1 MGSEMCIRDS
11 ICCYYYRMI
20 DDNIEDLLQ
29 NSGMPVPNVW
39 IELEGEF
46 LEFDKENQTLK
57 CKFPV
62 RERYFNP
69 LPTTLGGII
78 DSWIDITM
86 GPLSVLLG
94 QKAVTKTFSIKFIKP
109 VGPSIKYV
117 TAVAWRESVDGRSSI
132 FKGELYLDNGELAA
146 VAESELVEIK

>member
-1 MGSEMCIRDS
+1 MMVE
-11 ICCYYYRMI
+11 
-20 DDNIEDLLQ
+20 DNIDNLLQ
-29 NSGMPVPNVW
+29 NSGMPVPNGW

-46 LEFDKENQTLK
+46 LEFDKENETLK

-117 TAVAWRESVDGRSSI
+117 TAVAWRESINGRSSQ

-146 VAESELVEIK
+146 IAESELVEIK

>member
-1 MGSEMCIRDS
+1 MMVE
-11 ICCYYYRMI
+11 
-20 DDNIEDLLQ
+20 DNIDNLLQ
-29 NSGMPVPNVW
+29 NNGMPVPNVW

-46 LEFDKENQTLK
+46 LEFDKENETLK

-117 TAVAWRESVDGRSSI
+117 TAVAWRESINGRSSQ

-146 VAESELVEIK
+146 IAESELVEIK

>member
-1 MGSEMCIRDS
+1 MMVE
-11 ICCYYYRMI
+11 
-20 DDNIEDLLQ
+20 DNIDNLLQ

-46 LEFDKENQTLK
+46 LEFDKENETLK

-117 TAVAWRESVDGRSSI
+117 TAVAWRESINGRSSQ
-132 FKGELYLDNGELAA
+132 FKGQLYLDNGELAA
-146 VAESELVEIK
+146 IAESELVEIK

>member
-1 MGSEMCIRDS
+1 
-11 ICCYYYRMI
+11 MI
-20 DDNIEDLLQ
+20 DDNMEDLLK

-46 LEFDKENQTLK
+46 LDFDKENQTLK

>member
-1 MGSEMCIRDS
+1 MVEEN
-11 ICCYYYRMI
+11 I
-20 DDNIEDLLQ
+20 DNLLQ

-46 LEFDKENQTLK
+46 LEFDKENETLK

-117 TAVAWRESVDGRSSI
+117 TAVAWRESINGRSSQ

-146 VAESELVEIK
+146 IAESELVEIK

>member
-1 MGSEMCIRDS
+1 MMVE
-11 ICCYYYRMI
+11 
-20 DDNIEDLLQ
+20 DNINNLLQ

-46 LEFDKENQTLK
+46 LEFDKENETLK

-69 LPTTLGGII
+69 IPTTLGGII

-117 TAVAWRESVDGRSSI
+117 TAVAWRESINGRSSQ

-146 VAESELVEIK
+146 IAESELVEIK

>member
-1 MGSEMCIRDS
+1 MV
-11 ICCYYYRMI
+11 

>member
-1 MGSEMCIRDS
+1 MMVE
-11 ICCYYYRMI
+11 
-20 DDNIEDLLQ
+20 DNIDNLLQ

-46 LEFDKENQTLK
+46 LEFDKENETLK

-78 DSWIDITM
+78 DSWIDSTM

-117 TAVAWRESVDGRSSI
+117 IAVAWRESINGRSSQ

-146 VAESELVEIK
+146 IAESELVEIR

>member
-1 MGSEMCIRDS
+1 MVE
-11 ICCYYYRMI
+11 
-20 DDNIEDLLQ
+20 DNIDNLLQ
-29 NSGMPVPNVW
+29 NSGVPVPNVW

-46 LEFDKENQTLK
+46 LEFDKENETLK

-117 TAVAWRESVDGRSSI
+117 TAVAWRESINGRSSQ

-146 VAESELVEIK
+146 IAESELVEIK

>member
-1 MGSEMCIRDS
+1 MMVE
-11 ICCYYYRMI
+11 
-20 DDNIEDLLQ
+20 DNIDNLLQ

-46 LEFDKENQTLK
+46 LEFDKENETLK

-62 RERYFNP
+62 REKYFNP

-117 TAVAWRESVDGRSSI
+117 TAVAWRESINGRSSQ

-146 VAESELVEIK
+146 IAESELVEIK

>member
-1 MGSEMCIRDS
+1 MMVE
-11 ICCYYYRMI
+11 
-20 DDNIEDLLQ
+20 DNIDNLLQ

-46 LEFDKENQTLK
+46 LEFDKENEILK

-117 TAVAWRESVDGRSSI
+117 TAVAWRESINGRSSQ

-146 VAESELVEIK
+146 IAESELVEIK

>member
-1 MGSEMCIRDS
+1 
-11 ICCYYYRMI
+11 MI
-20 DDNIEDLLQ
+20 DDNMEDLLK

-46 LEFDKENQTLK
+46 LDFDKENQTLK

-146 VAESELVEIK
+146 VAESELVEIKES

>member
-1 MGSEMCIRDS
+1 MMVE
-11 ICCYYYRMI
+11 
-20 DDNIEDLLQ
+20 DNIDNLLQ

-46 LEFDKENQTLK
+46 LEFDKENETLK

-62 RERYFNP
+62 RERYFIP
-69 LPTTLGGII
+69 LPTTVGGII

-117 TAVAWRESVDGRSSI
+117 IAVAWRESINGRSSQ

-146 VAESELVEIK
+146 IAESELVEIK

>member
-1 MGSEMCIRDS
+1 MMVE
-11 ICCYYYRMI
+11 
-20 DDNIEDLLQ
+20 DNIDNLLQ
-29 NSGMPVPNVW
+29 KSGMPVPNVW

-46 LEFDKENQTLK
+46 LEFDKENETLK

-117 TAVAWRESVDGRSSI
+117 IAVAWRESINGRNSQ
-132 FKGELYLDNGELAA
+132 FKGQLYLDNGELAA
-146 VAESELVEIK
+146 IAESELVEIK

>member
-1 MGSEMCIRDS
+1 
-11 ICCYYYRMI
+11 MI

>member
-1 MGSEMCIRDS
+1 
-11 ICCYYYRMI
+11 MI

-46 LEFDKENQTLK
+46 LDFDKENQTLK

>member
-1 MGSEMCIRDS
+1 
-11 ICCYYYRMI
+11 MI

-46 LEFDKENQTLK
+46 LDFDKENQTLK

-146 VAESELVEIK
+146 VAESELVEIKSVSYTHLTLPTT

>member
-1 MGSEMCIRDS
+1 MMVE
-11 ICCYYYRMI
+11 
-20 DDNIEDLLQ
+20 DNIDNLLQ
-29 NSGMPVPNVW
+29 NSGIPVPNVW

-46 LEFDKENQTLK
+46 LEFDKENETLK

-62 RERYFNP
+62 KERYFNP

-117 TAVAWRESVDGRSSI
+117 TAVAWRESINGRSSQ

-146 VAESELVEIK
+146 IAESELVEIK

>member
-1 MGSEMCIRDS
+1 
-11 ICCYYYRMI
+11 
-20 DDNIEDLLQ
+20 
-29 NSGMPVPNVW
+29 MPVPYVW

-46 LEFDKENQTLK
+46 LEFDKENETLK

-117 TAVAWRESVDGRSSI
+117 TAVAWRESINGRSSQ
-132 FKGELYLDNGELAA
+132 FKGQLYLDNGELAA
-146 VAESELVEIK
+146 IAESELVEIK

>member
-1 MGSEMCIRDS
+1 MVEG
-11 ICCYYYRMI
+11 
-20 DDNIEDLLQ
+20 NIKDLLQ

-39 IELEGEF
+39 IELECEF
-46 LEFDKENQTLK
+46 LDFDKENQTLK

>member
-1 MGSEMCIRDS
+1 MVE
-11 ICCYYYRMI
+11 
-20 DDNIEDLLQ
+20 DNIDNLLQ

-46 LEFDKENQTLK
+46 LEFDKENETLK

-117 TAVAWRESVDGRSSI
+117 TAVAWRESINGRSSQ
-132 FKGELYLDNGELAA
+132 FKGQLYLDNGELAA
-146 VAESELVEIK
+146 IAESELVEIK

>member
-1 MGSEMCIRDS
+1 
-11 ICCYYYRMI
+11 MI

-46 LEFDKENQTLK
+46 LEFNKENQTLK

>member
-1 MGSEMCIRDS
+1 MMVE
-11 ICCYYYRMI
+11 
-20 DDNIEDLLQ
+20 DNIDNLLQ

-46 LEFDKENQTLK
+46 LEFDKENETLK

-94 QKAVTKTFSIKFIKP
+94 QKAVTKTFAIKFIKP

-117 TAVAWRESVDGRSSI
+117 TAVAWRESINGRSSQ

-146 VAESELVEIK
+146 IAESELVEIK

>member
-1 MGSEMCIRDS
+1 MMVE
-11 ICCYYYRMI
+11 
-20 DDNIEDLLQ
+20 DNIENLLQ

-46 LEFDKENQTLK
+46 LEFDKENETLK

-117 TAVAWRESVDGRSSI
+117 TAVAWRESINGRSSQ

-146 VAESELVEIK
+146 IAESELIEIK